1 MSEHAAPPSR
11 TDGSACVLCGSP
23 GAPWI
28 EKQGYRHD
36 RCTGCDSVYLAPEQ
50 IPEDLGAL
58 YGADYF
64 EGGEDVGYPTYLRDA
79 PLSERN
85 FDRRLAWIE
94 ARQAKGRLLEV
105 GCAYGLFLARAR
117 ERGWDVRGIDIA
129 EDCAR
134 EAEAKLGLPVTAGD
148 FLEADLGG
156 GYDVVVMLDVIEH
169 MPDPVACVKRSAEL
183 LAPGGWLVMETGNI
197 ASAWARLLGRRWHFI
212 DPPQHL
218 VYFTRP
224 SMAAMLKRQGFDR
237 IDVSSMG
244 REVSLANIAFK
255 LFGRAAGPLMRMPGF
270 LYLNLFDQQLVGA
283 RLGRDGA

>member
-1 MSEHAAPPSR
+1 MNQEASPEAR
-11 TDGSACVLCGSP
+11 TDVSACVLCGGV
-23 GAPWI
+23 GARWI
-28 EKQGYRHD
+28 EKGGFRHD
-36 RCTGCDSVYLAPEQ
+36 RCACCDSVYVAPEQ
-50 IPEDLGAL
+50 IPEDLSEL

-94 ARQAKGRLLEV
+94 ARQPKGRLLEV

-117 ERGWDVRGIDIA
+117 ERGWDVAGIDIA

-134 EAEAKLGLPVTAGD
+134 EADAKFGLSVTAGAY
-148 FLEADLGG
+148 LEADLGN
-156 GYDVVVMLDVIEH
+156 GYDVIVMLDVIEH

-197 ASAWARLLGRRWHFI
+197 ASPWARLLGRRWHFI

-224 SMAAMLKRQGFDR
+224 SMASMLRDQGFDR
-237 IDVSSMG
+237 VDVCSMG
-244 REVSLANIAFK
+244 RGVSLANIAFK
-255 LFGRAAGPLMRMPGF
+255 LFGRAAGPLLRMPGS
-270 LYLNLFDQQLVGA
+270 LYVNLFDQQLVAA
-283 RLGRDGA
+283 RRL